1 MKILYSYIKK
11 YKGILFLALILA
23 AINQSFSLCD
33 SIITG
38 KLLNKLGVNLK
49 DYNNDKFWF
58 MKDLAFFLSLSVG
71 AAMLSRLAKTFRI
84 ILQILLFR
92 ELELKCILMELKKL

>member
-58 MKDLAFFLSLSVG
+58 MKDLAFFLSLSAVFKSLLMSST
-71 AAMLSRLAKTFRI
+71 MLCRSNFSK
-84 ILQILLFR
+84 
-92 ELELKCILMELKKL
+92 